1 MNERRWA
8 PQIGDHV
15 YHICEYNVMD
25 IELKIKGLE
34 GFRTYGIEVV
44 ESVVEKPYRWKSC
57 GMGCTTVCEKREVG
71 DNANNLFFWK
81 PSDYG
86 KRLFATREEAAALA
100 EQRANDMDHGLG
112 SRYDN
117 KPMYKNWKKWGV
129 KDLPE
134 LPKKEKKPKRKRAHA
149 PLPEGFED
157 VYSRWRDGELTTV
170 QAALEIEMPQSSFS
184 VAAARE
190 LKKRGETHTYRARG
204 RSRELPEDFNNVYEE
219 WENGE
224 IGITEAGRK
233 LGMDYKS
240 FKHHA
245 EKMYKKRQEA
255 GII

>member
-1 MNERRWA
+1 
-8 PQIGDHV
+8 
-15 YHICEYNVMD
+15 
-25 IELKIKGLE
+25 
-34 GFRTYGIEVV
+34 
-44 ESVVEKPYRWKSC
+44 
-57 GMGCTTVCEKREVG
+57 
-71 DNANNLFFWK
+71 
-81 PSDYG
+81 
-86 KRLFATREEAAALA
+86 
-100 EQRANDMDHGLG
+100 MDHGLG

-204 RSRELPEDFNNVYEE
+204 RSRKLPEDFNNVYEE

>member
-1 MNERRWA
+1 MNERKWT

-44 ESVVEKPYRWKSC
+44 ESVVLRPYRWKSY
-57 GMGCTTVCEKREVG
+57 GVGCETAC
-71 DNANNLFFWK
+71 
-81 PSDYG
+81 
-86 KRLFATREEAAALA
+86 
-100 EQRANDMDHGLG
+100 
-112 SRYDN
+112 
-117 KPMYKNWKKWGV
+117 
-129 KDLPE
+129 
-134 LPKKEKKPKRKRAHA
+134 
-149 PLPEGFED
+149 FED

-170 QAALEIEMPQSSFS
+170 QAALEVEMPQSSFS

-190 LKKRGETHTYRARG
+190 LKKRGETHTYRTRG
-204 RSRELPEDFNNVYEE
+204 RNRKLPEDFNNVYEE

-255 GII
+255 GIICTD